1 VSSDWVM
8 KASGMPIKPPEW
20 SYWIEMKSVK
30 LIEAI
35 LLSVDIDPRHVPGRF
50 KRPDTPR
57 IDIPHFQGLRD
68 RTDIAL
74 NHYRKHPF
82 ERYDLKQPVELKEFR
97 RWAEQLQNPW
107 VFPDGFPEAIVPEIS
122 SLPKAGDSNDIDLS
136 FGKANGENSGN
147 LNAVKRGELVKRHE
161 KNWRSIEQDLKDAKT
176 NDLKSAAKIRHGY
189 YDESKA
195 VQWAKNR
202 GKYHEKSSTRG
213 VFDI

>member
-1 VSSDWVM
+1 MNRDWFM
-8 KASGMPIKPPEW
+8 KAGQMPIKPPEW

-30 LIEAI
+30 LIQAI
-35 LLSVDIDPRHVPGRF
+35 LLSVDIDPRFVPGQF
-50 KRPDTPR
+50 KSRLTPR
-57 IDIPHFQGLRD
+57 INIPSKPELTK
-68 RTDIAL
+68 RTGIAL
-74 NHYRKHPF
+74 NHYGKYAF

-107 VFPDGFPEAIVPEIS
+107 VFPTGFPEAVEPEIP
-122 SLPKAGDSNDIDLS
+122 SLPKAGDSNDLDLS

-147 LNAVKRGELVKRHE
+147 LNAVKRDELVKRHE
-161 KNWRSIEQDLKDAKT
+161 KNWGSIKQDLKDAKK
-176 NDLKSAAKIRHGY
+176 NDLKSAASIRHGY

-202 GKYHEKSSTRG
+202 GKYHEKSSSRG